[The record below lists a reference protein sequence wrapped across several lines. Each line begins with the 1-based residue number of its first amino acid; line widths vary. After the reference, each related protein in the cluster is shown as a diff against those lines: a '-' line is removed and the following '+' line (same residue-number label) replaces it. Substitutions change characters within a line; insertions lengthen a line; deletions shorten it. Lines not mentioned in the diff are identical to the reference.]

1 MARPATMGKE
11 EWQRVTAEKVAA
23 AQVVLQAEVAAL
35 RSGEDWRS
43 YLEFSAK
50 LCAYSPNNIMLLHVQ
65 HLKAFEEGRVDTP
78 SPTFIAGYRTWQA
91 LGRQVDKGQ
100 KGYAIL
106 APVRYKRR
114 EAVDV
119 TGVARPLGKG
129 ETPTPEETE
138 HSRQVLGGFTVEHV
152 FAAEQTS
159 GDPLPDAPTP
169 KLLEGEAPA
178 GLGEAVMALVE
189 ARGFRVDPATDAR
202 SLNGANGVTR
212 WDVKQVQV
220 RSDMDDAA
228 MVKTLIHEAAH
239 VLLHED
245 PPGSLISRNRK
256 EVEAESIA
264 FVVAAAHGM
273 PTDGY
278 SFPYV
283 AGWAGDD
290 PAKAIAQTQ
299 ARVSKAA
306 KAILEVSPAL
316 FVSGGRVPGVENAVE
331 RARQQREAER
341 QATETRQLID
351 ANPRVQV
358 IRVGFGPMAGP
369 GMGVAS

>member
-1 MARPATMGKE
+1 MARQAKMSEE
-11 EWQRVTAEKVAA
+11 EWQRVAAERVAA
-23 AQVVLQAEVAAL
+23 AQAVLETEVTAL

-50 LCAYSPNNIMLLHVQ
+50 LHAYSPNNIMLLHVQ
-65 HLKAFEEGRVDTP
+65 HAKAFEEGRVDTP
-78 SPTFIAGYRTWQA
+78 SPTFIAGYRAWQA

-114 EAVDV
+114 EAVDA
-119 TGVARPLGKG
+119 TGTARRLAKG
-129 ETPTPEETE
+129 ETPAPEETE
-138 HSRQVLGGFTVEHV
+138 RSRQVLGGFTVEHV

-159 GDPLPDAPTP
+159 GDRLPDPPTP
-169 KLLEGEAPA
+169 KLLAGEAPA

-189 ARGFRVDPATDAR
+189 ARGFSVDPAFDAR
-202 SLNGANGVTR
+202 ELNGANGVTR
-212 WDVKQVQV
+212 WDLKQVRV

-239 VLLHED
+239 VLSHED
-245 PPGSLISRNRK
+245 PPGSLISRDRK
-256 EVEAESIA
+256 EVEAESVA

-290 PAKAIAQTQ
+290 PGKAIAQTQ
-299 ARVSKAA
+299 ARVSKTA
-306 KAILEVSPAL
+306 KAILEASPAL
-316 FVSGGRVPGVENAVE
+316 IVSGGRVPGADQAVVA
-331 RARQQREAER
+331 ARQQRDVGRRAA
-341 QATETRQLID
+341 QARQLID
-351 ANPRVQV
+351 ANPRVQLV
-358 IRVGFGPMAGP
+358 KVGFASTGGP
-369 GMGVAS
+369 GMGMAS

>member
-1 MARPATMGKE
+1 MARQAKMGKE
-11 EWQRVTAEKVAA
+11 EWQRVAAEKVAA
-23 AQVVLQAEVAAL
+23 AQAVLEAEVTAL

-50 LCAYSPNNIMLLHVQ
+50 LHAYSPNNIMLLHVQ
-65 HLKAFEEGRVDTP
+65 HLRAFEEGRVDTP

-114 EAVDV
+114 EAVDA
-119 TGVARPLGKG
+119 TGAARPLGKG
-129 ETPTPEETE
+129 ENPSPEETE

-159 GDPLPDAPTP
+159 GDPLPDPPAP
-169 KLLEGEAPA
+169 KLLAGEAPE

-189 ARGFRVDPATDAR
+189 ARGFTVDPATDAR
-202 SLNGANGVTR
+202 DLNGANGVTR

-228 MVKTLIHEAAH
+228 MVKSMIHEAAH

-245 PPGSLISRNRK
+245 PPGSLIPRNRK
-256 EVEAESIA
+256 EVEAESVA

-306 KAILEVSPAL
+306 KAILEASPAL
-316 FVSGGRVPGVENAVE
+316 IVSGSRVPGVDHAVE
-331 RARQQREAER
+331 TARQQREAEK
-341 QATETRQLID
+341 QAAETRQLVD

-358 IRVGFGPMAGP
+358 IKVGFGPTAGP
-369 GMGVAS
+369 GMGMAS